1 MVDTTPDFDNFVTP
15 HTKCFG
21 TFDIEND
28 IIELRNDGIDA
39 VSIYVDSIHEGNT
52 TRLLFGQNKNI
63 QKLVIDGHF
72 PKCDQNEEVATHIK
86 IKNGSIYV
94 SACKSKLVK

>member
-1 MVDTTPDFDNFVTP
+1 MVDTTPSLDNFVSP

-21 TFDIEND
+21 AFDIKND

-39 VSIYVDSIHEGNT
+39 VSIYVDSIHEGIT

-72 PKCDQNEEVATHIK
+72 PKCDENEEVATHIR
-86 IKNGSIYV
+86 IKNGSINE
-94 SACKSKLVK
+94 STCKS